1 MAWQGLK
8 LNLRVSQKQ
17 ILTPGLVQM
26 VSVLALNRLELR
38 EMINQEMIANPVLEE
53 LSEEP
58 TQTDNYSDEN
68 FLKAE
73 TEKVPEKPE
82 ANPFDEF
89 DVGSFFNQ
97 YLDTGGDGGQ
107 SQEREVSERPS
118 FEKFLSSPSG
128 LTDHL
133 AWQLSMTICSEAV
146 TELAESIIGN
156 LDENGYLTASTEELV
171 QNGKFSQDDLD
182 DALAVVQDFDPI
194 GVGAR
199 DLREC
204 LLLQLKAFDP
214 QNTLAQQIVS
224 EHLKQVQSNQLK
236 EIARALNRPLEV
248 VKRSLEVIKKLDPR
262 PGLRYNKTEP
272 RLVEPDVYF
281 RKVDDQ
287 WQVFLNEDDM
297 PQLRLSPTYR
307 RLLVRDAADKEV
319 RNYVKERFTAA
330 IQLMKNI
337 EQRKHTILRVC
348 QSIIAR
354 QGEYL
359 SHGADSLKPM
369 MIKEVA
375 EEVGVHPST
384 VSRAVANKYVHTP
397 QGVIELR
404 YFFSESVNGPQGSEM
419 SLLSLKRR
427 VKKMI
432 EDEDTAH
439 PLTDE
444 QITER
449 LQGEGIEVTRRTVAK
464 YREDMRIPSTH
475 QRRVKS

>member
-8 LNLRVSQKQ
+8 LNLKVTQKQ

-38 EMINQEMIANPVLEE
+38 EMINQEMIENPVLEE
-53 LSEEP
+53 QSEEP
-58 TQTDNYSDEN
+58 TATDNYSDEN
-68 FLKAE
+68 FIRNE

-82 ANPFDEF
+82 SNPFDEF
-89 DVGSFFNQ
+89 DVGTFFNQ

-118 FEKFLSSPSG
+118 FEKFLSSPAG
-128 LTDHL
+128 LTEHL
-133 AWQLSMTICSEAV
+133 TWQLSVTICSDNV
-146 TELAESIIGN
+146 RELVESIIGN
-156 LDENGYLTASTEELV
+156 LDENGYLTASTEELT
-171 QNGKFSQDDLD
+171 QNGRYSQDDLD

-224 EHLKQVQSNQLK
+224 EHLKQVQANQLK
-236 EIARALNRPLEV
+236 EVARALNRPIEV
-248 VKRSLEVIKKLDPR
+248 VKRALDVIKKLDPR

-281 RKVDDQ
+281 RKVDGL

-307 RLLVRDAADKEV
+307 RLLARDAADRDV

-330 IQLMKNI
+330 IQLLKNI

-354 QGEYL
+354 QGEFL
-359 SHGADSLKPM
+359 DHGPDALKPM

-384 VSRAVANKYVHTP
+384 VSRAVASKYAHTS
-397 QGVIELR
+397 QGVLELR
-404 YFFSESVNGPQGSEM
+404 SFFSEAVNGPEGGGM
-419 SLLSLKRR
+419 SLLTLKRL

-432 EDEDTAH
+432 DEEDATR
-439 PLTDE
+439 PLTDD
-444 QITER
+444 QIAKKLEDA
-449 LQGEGIEVTRRTVAK
+449 GIRVTRRTVAK

>member
-8 LNLRVSQKQ
+8 LNLKVAQKQ

-26 VSVLALNRLELR
+26 VSVLALNRLELK

-53 LSEEP
+53 LSEEA
-58 TQTDNYSDEN
+58 TTADNYSDEN
-68 FLKAE
+68 FLKEE

-82 ANPFDEF
+82 SNPFDEF
-89 DVGSFFNQ
+89 DVGTFFNQ

-118 FEKFLSSPSG
+118 FEKFLSSPAG
-128 LTDHL
+128 LTEHL
-133 AWQLSMTICSEAV
+133 TWQLSVTICSDSV
-146 TELAESIIGN
+146 RDLVESIIGN
-156 LDENGYLTASTEELV
+156 LDENGYLMASTEELT

-182 DALAVVQDFDPI
+182 DALAVVQ
-194 GVGAR
+194 
-199 DLREC
+199 
-204 LLLQLKAFDP
+204 AFDP

-224 EHLKQVQSNQLK
+224 EHLKQVQANQLK
-236 EIARALNRPLEV
+236 EVARALNRPIEV
-248 VKRSLEVIKKLDPR
+248 VKRALDVIRKLDPR

-281 RKVDDQ
+281 RKVDGL

-307 RLLVRDAADKEV
+307 RLLARDAADRDV

-330 IQLMKNI
+330 IQLLKNI

-354 QGEYL
+354 QGEFL
-359 SHGADSLKPM
+359 DHGPDALKPM

-384 VSRAVANKYVHTP
+384 VSRAVASKYAHTS
-397 QGVIELR
+397 QGVLELR
-404 YFFSESVNGPQGSEM
+404 SFFSESVNGPEGGGM
-419 SLLSLKRR
+419 SLLTLKRL

-432 EDEDTAH
+432 EEEDSAK

-444 QITER
+444 QIAKK
-449 LQGEGIEVTRRTVAK
+449 LDDGGIHVTRRTVAK

-475 QRRVKS
+475 QRREKS

>member
-8 LNLRVSQKQ
+8 LNLKVSQRQ

-53 LSEEP
+53 QSEEP
-58 TQTDNYSDEN
+58 TQTDNYADEN
-68 FLKAE
+68 FLKNE

-82 ANPFDEF
+82 PNHFDEF

-97 YLDTGGDGGQ
+97 YLDSGGDGGQ
-107 SQEREVSERPS
+107 SVEREVSERPS
-118 FEKFLSSPSG
+118 FEKFLSSSTG
-128 LTDHL
+128 LADHL
-133 AWQLSMTICSEAV
+133 TWQLSVTISSDTV
-146 TELAESIIGN
+146 KELAESIIGN
-156 LDENGYLTASTEELV
+156 LDENGYLTASTEELM
-171 QNGKFSQDDLD
+171 QEGKYTQDDLD

-214 QNTLAQQIVS
+214 TNSLAQQIVS
-224 EHLKQVQSNQLK
+224 EHLKQVQANQLK
-236 EIARALNRPLEV
+236 EVARALNRPLDI
-248 VKRSLEVIKKLDPR
+248 VKRALDVIKKLDPR

-287 WQVFLNEDDM
+287 WQAFLNEDDM

-307 RLLVRDAADKEV
+307 RLLVKDASDRDV

-354 QGEYL
+354 QGDFFL
-359 SHGADSLKPM
+359 SGPDALKPM

-384 VSRAVANKYVHTP
+384 VSRAVASKYAHTP
-397 QGVIELR
+397 QGVLELR
-404 YFFSESVNGPQGSEM
+404 SFFSESVNGPEGGGM
-419 SLLSLKRR
+419 SLLTLKRL

-432 EDEDTAH
+432 EEEDSTK
-439 PLTDE
+439 PLTDD
-444 QITER
+444 QIAKK
-449 LQGEGIEVTRRTVAK
+449 LDDNGIHVTRRTVAK

-475 QRRVKS
+475 QRRVKN

>member
-8 LNLRVSQKQ
+8 LNLRVAQKQ
-17 ILTPGLVQM
+17 ILTPGLVQI

-38 EMINQEMIANPVLEE
+38 EMINQEMIENPVLEE

-58 TQTDNYSDEN
+58 SVTDNYSDET

-73 TEKVPEKPE
+73 TEKVPEKKE

-107 SQEREVSERPS
+107 SQEREISERPS
-118 FEKFLSSPSG
+118 FEKFLSSPAG

-133 AWQLSMTICSEAV
+133 AWQLSVTICSDTVKEI
-146 TELAESIIGN
+146 AENIIGN
-156 LDENGYLTASTEELV
+156 LDENGYLTATTEELA
-171 QNGKFSQDDLD
+171 QEGKYSQDDLD

-224 EHLKQVQSNQLK
+224 DHLKQVQANQLK
-236 EIARALNRPLEV
+236 EIARALNRPIEV
-248 VKRSLEVIKKLDPR
+248 IKRTLDVIKKLDPR

-287 WQVFLNEDDM
+287 WQAFLNEDEM
-297 PQLRLSPTYR
+297 PQVRLSPTYR
-307 RLLVRDAADKEV
+307 RLLTRDAADRDV

-330 IQLMKNI
+330 ILLMKNI

-348 QSIIAR
+348 QSILRR
-354 QGEYL
+354 QGDFLDY
-359 SHGADSLKPM
+359 GADHLRPM

-375 EEVGVHPST
+375 EEGGAPASPVRRPL
-384 VSRAVANKYVHTP
+384 ANKYV
-397 QGVIELR
+397 Q
-404 YFFSESVNGPQGSEM
+404 
-419 SLLSLKRR
+419 
-427 VKKMI
+427 
-432 EDEDTAH
+432 
-439 PLTDE
+439 
-444 QITER
+444 
-449 LQGEGIEVTRRTVAK
+449 
-464 YREDMRIPSTH
+464 
-475 QRRVKS
+475 

>member
-8 LNLRVSQKQ
+8 LNLKVAQKQ

-38 EMINQEMIANPVLEE
+38 EMINQEMIENPVLEE
-53 LSEEP
+53 QSEEP
-58 TQTDNYSDEN
+58 TATDNYSDEN
-68 FLKAE
+68 FIRNE

-82 ANPFDEF
+82 SNPFDEF
-89 DVGSFFNQ
+89 DVGTFFNQ

-118 FEKFLSSPSG
+118 FEKFLSSPAG
-128 LTDHL
+128 LTEHL
-133 AWQLSMTICSEAV
+133 TWQLSVTICSDNV
-146 TELAESIIGN
+146 RELVESIIGN
-156 LDENGYLTASTEELV
+156 LDENGYLTASTEELT
-171 QNGKFSQDDLD
+171 QNGRFSQDDLD

-224 EHLKQVQSNQLK
+224 EHLKQVQANQLK
-236 EIARALNRPLEV
+236 EVARALNRPIEV
-248 VKRSLEVIKKLDPR
+248 VKRALDVIKKLDPR

-281 RKVDDQ
+281 RKVDGL

-307 RLLVRDAADKEV
+307 RLLARDAADRDV

-330 IQLMKNI
+330 IQLLKNI

-354 QGEYL
+354 QGEFL
-359 SHGADSLKPM
+359 DHGPDALKPM

-384 VSRAVANKYVHTP
+384 VSRAVASKYAHTS
-397 QGVIELR
+397 QGVLELR
-404 YFFSESVNGPQGSEM
+404 SFFSEAVNGPEGGGM
-419 SLLSLKRR
+419 SLLTLKRL

-432 EDEDTAH
+432 DEEDATK
-439 PLTDE
+439 PLTDD
-444 QITER
+444 QIAKKLED
-449 LQGEGIEVTRRTVAK
+449 GGIRVTRRTVAK

>member
-53 LSEEP
+53 QNEEP
-58 TQTDNYSDEN
+58 TQTDNYSDET

-89 DVGSFFNQ
+89 DVGTFFNQ

-133 AWQLSMTICSEAV
+133 QWQL
-146 TELAESIIGN
+146 
-156 LDENGYLTASTEELV
+156 
-171 QNGKFSQDDLD
+171 
-182 DALAVVQDFDPI
+182 
-194 GVGAR
+194 
-199 DLREC
+199 
-204 LLLQLKAFDP
+204 
-214 QNTLAQQIVS
+214 
-224 EHLKQVQSNQLK
+224 NQLK
-236 EIARALNRPLEV
+236 DISRALNRPLEV
-248 VKRSLEVIKKLDPR
+248 LKRALDVIKKLDPR
-262 PGLRYNKTEP
+262 PGLRYTKTEP

-287 WQVFLNEDDM
+287 WQAFLNEDDM

-307 RLLVRDAADKEV
+307 RLLVKDAADRDV

-330 IQLMKNI
+330 VQLMKNI

-354 QGEYL
+354 QGEFL
-359 SHGADSLKPM
+359 DHGPDALKPM

-384 VSRAVANKYVHTP
+384 VSRAVASKYAHTP
-397 QGVIELR
+397 QGVLELR
-404 YFFSESVNGPQGSEM
+404 SFFSESVNGPEGGGM
-419 SLLSLKRR
+419 SLLTLKLL

-432 EDEDTAH
+432 EEEDSSK

-444 QITER
+444 QIAKK
-449 LQGEGIEVTRRTVAK
+449 LDDAGIHVTRRTVAK

>member
-8 LNLRVSQKQ
+8 LNLKVSQKQ

-58 TQTDNYSDEN
+58 TQSDNYSDET

-89 DVGSFFNQ
+89 DVGTFFNQ
-97 YLDTGGDGGQ
+97 YLDSGGDGGR
-107 SQEREVSERPS
+107 SQEREISERPS
-118 FEKFLSSPSG
+118 FEKFLSSATG

-133 AWQLSMTICSEAV
+133 AWQLSVTICSDRV
-146 TELAESIIGN
+146 RELAESIIGN
-156 LDENGYLTASTEELV
+156 LDENGYLTASTEELA
-171 QNGKFSQDDLD
+171 QNGKYSQDDLD
-182 DALAVVQDFDPI
+182 DAIAVVQDFDPI
-194 GVGAR
+194 GVGAK

-214 QNTLAQQIVS
+214 QNTLAQQVVS

-248 VKRSLEVIKKLDPR
+248 VKRALDVIKKLDPR

-287 WQVFLNEDDM
+287 WQAFLNEDDM

-307 RLLVRDAADKEV
+307 RLLVRDAADRDV

-354 QGEYL
+354 QGEFL
-359 SHGADSLKPM
+359 DQGPDALKPM

-397 QGVIELR
+397 QGVLELR

-432 EDEDTAH
+432 EDEDTSH

-444 QITER
+444 QITKK
-449 LQGEGIEVTRRTVAK
+449 LSDEGIHVTRRTVAK
-464 YREDMRIPSTH
+464 YREDLRIPSTH
-475 QRRVKS
+475 RRRVKA

>member
-8 LNLRVSQKQ
+8 LNLKVTQKQ

-38 EMINQEMIANPVLEE
+38 EMINQEMIENPVLEE
-53 LSEEP
+53 QSEEP
-58 TQTDNYSDEN
+58 TATDNYSDEN
-68 FLKAE
+68 FIRNE

-82 ANPFDEF
+82 SNPFDEF
-89 DVGSFFNQ
+89 DVGTFFNQ

-118 FEKFLSSPSG
+118 FEKFLSSPAG
-128 LTDHL
+128 LTEHL
-133 AWQLSMTICSEAV
+133 TWQLSVTICSDNV
-146 TELAESIIGN
+146 RELVESIIGN
-156 LDENGYLTASTEELV
+156 LDENGYLTASVEELV
-171 QNGKFSQDDLD
+171 QSGQYSQDDLE

-224 EHLKQVQSNQLK
+224 EHLKQVQANQLK
-236 EIARALNRPLEV
+236 EVARALNRPIEV
-248 VKRSLEVIKKLDPR
+248 VKRALDVIKKLDPR

-281 RKVDDQ
+281 RKVDGL

-307 RLLVRDAADKEV
+307 RLLARDAADRDV

-330 IQLMKNI
+330 IQLLKNI

-354 QGEYL
+354 QGEFL
-359 SHGADSLKPM
+359 DHGPDALKPM

-384 VSRAVANKYVHTP
+384 VSRAVASKYAHTS
-397 QGVIELR
+397 QGVLELR
-404 YFFSESVNGPQGSEM
+404 SFFSEAVNGPEGGGM
-419 SLLSLKRR
+419 SLLTLKRL

-432 EDEDTAH
+432 DEEDSTK
-439 PLTDE
+439 PLTDD
-444 QITER
+444 QIAKKLED
-449 LQGEGIEVTRRTVAK
+449 GGIRVTRRTVAK

>member
-1 MAWQGLK
+1 M
-8 LNLRVSQKQ
+8 N
-17 ILTPGLVQM
+17 
-26 VSVLALNRLELR
+26 
-38 EMINQEMIANPVLEE
+38 NQEMTANPVLEE

-58 TQTDNYSDEN
+58 TQSDNYSDET

-89 DVGSFFNQ
+89 DVGTFFNQ
-97 YLDTGGDGGQ
+97 YLDSGGDGGK

-118 FEKFLSSPSG
+118 FEKFLSSATG

-133 AWQLSMTICSEAV
+133 AWQLSVTISSDSV
-146 TELAESIIGN
+146 KELAENIIGN
-156 LDENGYLTASTEELV
+156 LHENGYLMASLEELM
-171 QNGKFSQDDLD
+171 QGGKYSQDDLD

-224 EHLKQVQSNQLK
+224 DYLKQVQSNQLK
-236 EIARALNRPLEV
+236 DVARALNRPLDV
-248 VKRSLEVIKKLDPR
+248 VKRAVEVIKKLDPR
-262 PGLRYNKTEP
+262 PGLRYNKTQP

-287 WQVFLNEDDM
+287 WQVFMNDDDV
-297 PQLRLSPTYR
+297 PQLRLSPVYR
-307 RLLVRDAADKEV
+307 RLLARDAADRDV

-330 IQLMKNI
+330 LQLMKSI

-348 QSIIAR
+348 QIIIQR
-354 QGEYL
+354 QQEYL
-359 SHGADSLKPM
+359 DHGADQLKPM

-375 EEVGVHPST
+375 EEVGVHPWT
-384 VSRAVANKYVHTP
+384 VSRAVSSKYAHTP
-397 QGVIELR
+397 QGVLELR
-404 YFFSESVNGPQGSEM
+404 SFFSASVNGPQGDSM
-419 SLLSLKRR
+419 SLQTLKRL

-432 EDEDTAH
+432 DEEDTAH
-439 PLTDE
+439 PLTDDLIAKKLDE
-444 QITER
+444 A
-449 LQGEGIEVTRRTVAK
+449 GIHVTRRTVAK
-464 YREDMRIPSTH
+464 YRQDSRIPSTH
-475 QRRVKS
+475 QRRVKA

>member
-8 LNLRVSQKQ
+8 LNLKVAQKQ

-38 EMINQEMIANPVLEE
+38 EMINQEMIENPVLEE
-53 LSEEP
+53 QSEEP
-58 TQTDNYSDEN
+58 TATDNYSDEN
-68 FLKAE
+68 FIRNE

-82 ANPFDEF
+82 SNPFDEF
-89 DVGSFFNQ
+89 DVGTFFNQ

-107 SQEREVSERPS
+107 SQEREVTERPS
-118 FEKFLSSPSG
+118 FEKFLSSPAG

-133 AWQLSMTICSEAV
+133 MWQLSVTICSDAV
-146 TELAESIIGN
+146 RELAESIIGN
-156 LDENGYLTASTEELV
+156 LDENGYLTASIEELS
-171 QNGKFSQDDLD
+171 QDGKYSQDDLD
-182 DALAVVQDFDPI
+182 DALAVVQDFDPM

-214 QNTLAQQIVS
+214 QNTLAQQVVS
-224 EHLKQVQSNQLK
+224 EHLKQVQANQLK
-236 EIARALNRPLEV
+236 EVARALNRPIEV
-248 VKRSLEVIKKLDPR
+248 VKRALDVIKKLDPR

-281 RKVDDQ
+281 RKVDGI

-307 RLLVRDAADKEV
+307 RLLARDAADRDV

-330 IQLMKNI
+330 IQLLKNI

-348 QSIIAR
+348 QSIITR
-354 QGEYL
+354 QGEFL
-359 SHGADSLKPM
+359 DHGPDALKPM

-384 VSRAVANKYVHTP
+384 VSRAVASKYAHTS
-397 QGVIELR
+397 QGVLELR
-404 YFFSESVNGPQGSEM
+404 SFFSEAVNGPEGGGM
-419 SLLSLKRR
+419 SLLTLKRL

-432 EDEDTAH
+432 DEEDATK
-439 PLTDE
+439 PLTDD
-444 QITER
+444 QIAKKLED
-449 LQGEGIEVTRRTVAK
+449 GGIRVTRRTVAK

>member
-8 LNLRVSQKQ
+8 LNLKVAQKQ

-38 EMINQEMIANPVLEE
+38 EMINQEMIENPVLEE
-53 LSEEP
+53 QSEEP
-58 TQTDNYSDEN
+58 TATDNYSDEN
-68 FLKAE
+68 FIRNE

-82 ANPFDEF
+82 SNPFDEF
-89 DVGSFFNQ
+89 DVGTFFNQ

-118 FEKFLSSPSG
+118 FEKFLSSPAG
-128 LTDHL
+128 LTEHL
-133 AWQLSMTICSEAV
+133 NWQLSVTICSDSV
-146 TELAESIIGN
+146 RELVESIIGN
-156 LDENGYLTASTEELV
+156 LDENGYLTASVEELG
-171 QNGKFSQDDLD
+171 QGGKYSQDDLD

-224 EHLKQVQSNQLK
+224 EHLKQVQANQLK
-236 EIARALNRPLEV
+236 EVARALNRPIEV
-248 VKRSLEVIKKLDPR
+248 VKRALDVIKKLDPR

-281 RKVDDQ
+281 RKVDGL

-307 RLLVRDAADKEV
+307 RLLSRDAADRDV
-319 RNYVKERFTAA
+319 RNDVKERFTAA
-330 IQLMKNI
+330 IQL
-337 EQRKHTILRVC
+337 L
-348 QSIIAR
+348 
-354 QGEYL
+354 
-359 SHGADSLKPM
+359 
-369 MIKEVA
+369 
-375 EEVGVHPST
+375 
-384 VSRAVANKYVHTP
+384 
-397 QGVIELR
+397 
-404 YFFSESVNGPQGSEM
+404 NGPEGGGM
-419 SLLSLKRR
+419 SLLTLKRL

-432 EDEDTAH
+432 DEEDATK
-439 PLTDE
+439 PLTDD
-444 QITER
+444 QIAKKLEDA
-449 LQGEGIEVTRRTVAK
+449 GIRVTRRTVAK

>member
-8 LNLRVSQKQ
+8 LNLKVAQKQ

-38 EMINQEMIANPVLEE
+38 EMINQEMIENPVLEE
-53 LSEEP
+53 QSEEP
-58 TQTDNYSDEN
+58 TATDNYSDEN
-68 FLKAE
+68 FIRNE

-82 ANPFDEF
+82 SNPFDEF
-89 DVGSFFNQ
+89 DVGTFFNQ

-118 FEKFLSSPSG
+118 FEKFLSSPAG
-128 LTDHL
+128 LTEHL
-133 AWQLSMTICSEAV
+133 TWQLSMTICSDPV
-146 TELAESIIGN
+146 RELAESIIGN
-156 LDENGYLTASTEELV
+156 LDENGYLTASVEELSLS
-171 QNGKFSQDDLD
+171 GKYSQDDLD
-182 DALAVVQDFDPI
+182 DAVAVVQDFDPI

-224 EHLKQVQSNQLK
+224 EHLKQVQANQLK
-236 EIARALNRPLEV
+236 EVARALNRPIEV
-248 VKRSLEVIKKLDPR
+248 VKRALDVIKKLDPR

-281 RKVDDQ
+281 RKVDGL

-307 RLLVRDAADKEV
+307 RLLARDAADRDV

-330 IQLMKNI
+330 IQLLKNI

-354 QGEYL
+354 QGEFL
-359 SHGADSLKPM
+359 DHGPDALKPM

-384 VSRAVANKYVHTP
+384 VSRAVASKYAHTS
-397 QGVIELR
+397 QGVLELR
-404 YFFSESVNGPQGSEM
+404 SFFSEAVNGPEGGGM
-419 SLLSLKRR
+419 SLLTLKRL

-432 EDEDTAH
+432 DEEDATK
-439 PLTDE
+439 PLTDD
-444 QITER
+444 QIAKKLEDA
-449 LQGEGIEVTRRTVAK
+449 GIRVTRRTVAK

>member
-8 LNLRVSQKQ
+8 LSLKVSQKQ

-53 LSEEP
+53 QSEEP
-58 TQTDNYSDEN
+58 TVSDNYSDET

-73 TEKVPEKPE
+73 TEKVPEKAE
-82 ANPFDEF
+82 SNPFDEF
-89 DVGSFFNQ
+89 DVGTFFNQ
-97 YLDTGGDGGQ
+97 YLDTGGDGGK

-133 AWQLSMTICSEAV
+133 AWQLSVTICTDTV
-146 TELAESIIGN
+146 RELVEEIIGN
-156 LDENGYLTASTEELV
+156 LDENGYLTATTEELA
-171 QNGKFSQDDLD
+171 QSGKYTQDDLD

-224 EHLKQVQSNQLK
+224 DHLRQVQSNQIK
-236 EIARALNRPLEV
+236 EIARALNRPMDIIKHSIE
-248 VKRSLEVIKKLDPR
+248 SIKKLDPR

-281 RKVDDQ
+281 RKMDDQ

-354 QGEYL
+354 QGEFL
-359 SHGADSLKPM
+359 DKGQDSLKPM

-384 VSRAVANKYVHTP
+384 VSRAVASKYAHTP

-404 YFFSESVNGPQGSEM
+404 SFFSESVNGPEGGAM
-419 SLLSLKRR
+419 SLLTLKRL

-432 EDEDTAH
+432 DEEDGSK

-444 QITER
+444 QIAKK
-449 LQGEGIEVTRRTVAK
+449 LDDAGIHVTRRTVAK

>member
-8 LNLRVSQKQ
+8 LNLKVTQKQ

-68 FLKAE
+68 FLKNE

-107 SQEREVSERPS
+107 SQEREISERPS
-118 FEKFLSSPSG
+118 FEKFLSSPAG

-133 AWQLSMTICSEAV
+133 MWQLSVTICSESV
-146 TELAESIIGN
+146 KEIAENIIGN
-156 LDENGYLTASTEELV
+156 LDENGYLTASVEELS
-171 QNGKFSQDDLD
+171 QDGKYSQDDLE

-214 QNTLAQQIVS
+214 QNSLAQQIVS
-224 EHLKQVQSNQLK
+224 DHLKQVQSNQLK
-236 EIARALNRPLEV
+236 EIARALNRAV
-248 VKRSLEVIKKLDPR
+248 DIVKHAIDGIKKLDPR

-281 RKVDDQ
+281 RKVDDV

-307 RLLVRDAADKEV
+307 RLLVRDAADKDV

-354 QGEYL
+354 QGEFL
-359 SHGADSLKPM
+359 DQGPDALKPM

-384 VSRAVANKYVHTP
+384 VSRAVASKYAHTP

-404 YFFSESVNGPQGSEM
+404 SFFSEAVNGPEGGGM
-419 SLLSLKRR
+419 SLLTLKRLVR
-427 VKKMI
+427 KMI
-432 EDEDTAH
+432 DEEDATK

-444 QITER
+444 QIAKKLDEN
-449 LQGEGIEVTRRTVAK
+449 GIHVTRRTVAK

-475 QRRVKS
+475 QRRVKN

>member
-8 LNLRVSQKQ
+8 LNLKVAQKQ

-38 EMINQEMIANPVLEE
+38 EMINQEMVANPVLEE

-58 TQTDNYSDEN
+58 TPADNYSDEN
-68 FLKAE
+68 FLKNE
-73 TEKVPEKPE
+73 TEKVPETE
-82 ANPFDEF
+82 AANPFDEF
-89 DVGSFFNQ
+89 DVGSFFNK

-107 SQEREVSERPS
+107 SQEREISERPS
-118 FEKFLSSPSG
+118 FEKFLSSPAG

-133 AWQLSMTICSEAV
+133 TWQLSVTICSDTVREI
-146 TELAESIIGN
+146 AENIIGN
-156 LDENGYLTASTEELV
+156 LDENGYLTASLEELS
-171 QNGKFSQDDLD
+171 QGGKYSQDDLD

-194 GVGAR
+194 GIGAR

-224 EHLKQVQSNQLK
+224 DHLKQVQSNQLK
-236 EIARALNRPLEV
+236 EIARALNRPVEV
-248 VKRSLEVIKKLDPR
+248 VKRALDVVKKLDPR

-281 RKVDDQ
+281 RKVDGI
-287 WQVFLNEDDM
+287 WQVLLNEDDM

-307 RLLVRDAADKEV
+307 RLLARDAADKDV

-330 IQLMKNI
+330 IQLLKNI

-354 QGEYL
+354 QGDFL
-359 SHGADSLKPM
+359 DHGPDALKPM

-384 VSRAVANKYVHTP
+384 VSRAVASKYAHTP

-404 YFFSESVNGPQGSEM
+404 SFFSEAVNGPEGGGM
-419 SLLSLKRR
+419 SLLTLKRL

-432 EDEDTAH
+432 EEEDTAK

-444 QITER
+444 QIAKK
-449 LQGEGIEVTRRTVAK
+449 LDDAGIHVTRRTVAK

-475 QRRVKS
+475 QRRVKA

>member
-8 LNLRVSQKQ
+8 LNLKVSQKQ

-38 EMINQEMIANPVLEE
+38 EMINQEMVANPVLEE
-53 LSEEP
+53 LGEEP
-58 TQTDNYSDEN
+58 TPADNYSDEN
-68 FLKAE
+68 FLKNE
-73 TEKVPEKPE
+73 TEKVPETEP

-107 SQEREVSERPS
+107 SQEREISERPS
-118 FEKFLSSPSG
+118 FEKFLSSPAG

-133 AWQLSMTICSEAV
+133 AWQLSVTICSDKV
-146 TELAESIIGN
+146 RELAENIIGN
-156 LDENGYLTASTEELV
+156 LDENGYLTASMEELA
-171 QNGKFSQDDLD
+171 QEGKYSQDDLD

-224 EHLKQVQSNQLK
+224 DHLKQVQSNQLK
-236 EIARALNRPLEV
+236 EIARALNRPVEV
-248 VKRSLEVIKKLDPR
+248 VKRALDVIKKLDPR

-281 RKVDDQ
+281 RKVDGV

-307 RLLVRDAADKEV
+307 RLLARDAADKDV

-330 IQLMKNI
+330 IQLLKNI

-359 SHGADSLKPM
+359 DHGPDALKPM

-384 VSRAVANKYVHTP
+384 VSRAVASKYAHTP
-397 QGVIELR
+397 QGVLELR
-404 YFFSESVNGPQGSEM
+404 SFFSEAVNGPEGGGM
-419 SLLSLKRR
+419 SLLTLKRL

-432 EDEDTAH
+432 EEEDATK

-444 QITER
+444 QIAKKLDEA
-449 LQGEGIEVTRRTVAK
+449 GIHVTRRTVAK

-475 QRRVKS
+475 QRRVKA

>member
-8 LNLRVSQKQ
+8 LNLKVTQKQ

-38 EMINQEMIANPVLEE
+38 EMINQEMIENPVLEE
-53 LSEEP
+53 QSEEP
-58 TQTDNYSDEN
+58 TATDNYSDEN
-68 FLKAE
+68 FIRNE

-82 ANPFDEF
+82 SNPFDEF
-89 DVGSFFNQ
+89 DVGTFFNQ

-118 FEKFLSSPSG
+118 FEKFLSSPAG
-128 LTDHL
+128 LTEHL
-133 AWQLSMTICSEAV
+133 TWQLSVTICSDNV
-146 TELAESIIGN
+146 RELVESIIGN
-156 LDENGYLTASTEELV
+156 LDENGYLTASTEELT
-171 QNGKFSQDDLD
+171 QNGKYSQDDLD

-224 EHLKQVQSNQLK
+224 EHLKQVQANQLK
-236 EIARALNRPLEV
+236 EVARALNRPIEV
-248 VKRSLEVIKKLDPR
+248 VKRALDVIKKLDPR

-281 RKVDDQ
+281 RKVDGL

-307 RLLVRDAADKEV
+307 RLLARDAADRDV

-330 IQLMKNI
+330 IQLLKNI

-354 QGEYL
+354 QGEFL
-359 SHGADSLKPM
+359 DHGPDALKPM

-384 VSRAVANKYVHTP
+384 VSRAVASKYAHTS
-397 QGVIELR
+397 QGVLELR
-404 YFFSESVNGPQGSEM
+404 SFFSEAVNGPEGGGM
-419 SLLSLKRR
+419 SLPTLKRL

-432 EDEDTAH
+432 DEEDATK
-439 PLTDE
+439 PLTDD
-444 QITER
+444 QIAKKLEDA
-449 LQGEGIEVTRRTVAK
+449 GIRVTRRTVAK